1 MSDIRKLI
9 FLSILSILFGGFIY
23 VAFRSDS
30 IVLFSW
36 IDYIG
41 FAEPIDNLRLKTLP
55 YKDGVPDWVLYSLPD
70 GLWLFSFSSAVMV
83 IWEMEITRYSLILL
97 LSILILVISL
107 EALQYYN
114 IINGTFDIIDV
125 IFFIF
130 GAVLPMWVFKKTKK
144 LKK

>member
-1 MSDIRKLI
+1 LSNIRKLI

-30 IVLFSW
+30 IILFSW

-41 FAEPIDNLRLKTLP
+41 FTESIDNLRLKTLP
-55 YKDGVPDWVLYSLPD
+55 YKDIFPDWVLYSLPD

-83 IWEMEITRYSLILL
+83 IWERELKLYSFIIWI
-97 LSILILVISL
+97 SMLILVISL
-107 EALQYYN
+107 EILQYYN
-114 IINGTFDIIDV
+114 IINGTFDIIDI

-130 GAVLPMWVFKKTKK
+130 AAILPVWIFKKTKN
-144 LKK
+144 

>member
-9 FLSILSILFGGFIY
+9 ILSILSILFGGFIY

-30 IVLFSW
+30 IILFSW

-41 FAEPIDNLRLKTLP
+41 FTELIDNLRLKTLP

-83 IWEMEITRYSLILL
+83 IWEGEITRYSLILL
-97 LSILILVISL
+97 LSMLILVISL
-107 EALQYYN
+107 EVLQCYN
-114 IINGTFDIIDV
+114 IIDGTFDIIDI

-130 GAVLPMWVFKKTKK
+130 GAVLPVWVFKKN
-144 LKK
+144 